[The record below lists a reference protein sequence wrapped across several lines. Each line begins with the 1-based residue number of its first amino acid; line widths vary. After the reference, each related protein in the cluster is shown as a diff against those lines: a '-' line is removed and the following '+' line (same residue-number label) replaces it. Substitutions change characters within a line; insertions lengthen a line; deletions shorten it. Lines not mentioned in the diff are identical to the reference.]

1 MALGDHAG
9 AKEVLGVSV
18 KLLSIIGIITSVA
31 MFLGANVFAAI
42 TSYPETV
49 LSFRALAP
57 ALLFVSVMC
66 AYRGY
71 LQGMQQMAGTALS
84 QIAEQLGKLV
94 IGLTLAIKLLPKG
107 PEYAAMG
114 ALIGVS
120 ASELMGL
127 IVVYLFYRRRKGSL
141 TGLLSIPRQSRA
153 ASARYQRRCLQ

>member
-1 MALGDHAG
+1 M
-9 AKEVLGVSV
+9 LGVSV

-71 LQGMQQMAGTALS
+71 LQGMQQMAGTAFRRLRS
-84 QIAEQLGKLV
+84 
-94 IGLTLAIKLLPKG
+94 
-107 PEYAAMG
+107 
-114 ALIGVS
+114 S
-120 ASELMGL
+120 WASL
-127 IVVYLFYRRRKGSL
+127 
-141 TGLLSIPRQSRA
+141 
-153 ASARYQRRCLQ
+153 